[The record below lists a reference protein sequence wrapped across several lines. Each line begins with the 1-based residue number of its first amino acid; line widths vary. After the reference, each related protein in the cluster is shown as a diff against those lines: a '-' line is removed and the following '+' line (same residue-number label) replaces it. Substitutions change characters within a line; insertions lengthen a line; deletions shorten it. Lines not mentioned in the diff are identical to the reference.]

1 MAKEIESGQ
10 TALKE
15 VVLGNDEVILMQ
27 DIGFSYGKKPLFS
40 HLNLAIRRGNIY
52 GLLGKNGSGKTTLL
66 KLLCGQLFPDE
77 GYTSALGFDPIG
89 RKPEMLSEIFY
100 LPEEFPLPKMKAEQ
114 YLKMRSVFYPRF
126 DHAMFDQF
134 CKDFDLDMQQNL
146 NEMSLGQKKKLLLAF
161 GLASNTSLLILDEPT
176 NGLDIPSKRQFRQTV
191 ASAMTEDRTFI
202 ISTHQVRDMEN
213 LIDPL
218 IILHDGAIIF
228 NEGVDSITD
237 KYVMSLVTTDPQPDA
252 LVAYKEKVLGGWIVL
267 KERGEQE
274 EETQGQPLDLETLF
288 NVVVENPTLMQ
299 GGTK

>member
-10 TALKE
+10 TALTE
-15 VVLGNDEVILMQ
+15 VVLMNGEVILMK
-27 DIGFSYGKKPLFS
+27 DIGFSYGKKPLFT
-40 HLNLAIRRGNIY
+40 HLNLEIKRGNIY

-66 KLLCGQLFPDE
+66 KLLSGQLFPDE
-77 GYTSALGFDPIG
+77 GYSSVLGFDPIG

-100 LPEEFPLPKMKAEQ
+100 LPEEFPLPKMKAHE
-114 YLKMRSVFYPRF
+114 YLAMRSVFYPRF
-126 DHAMFDQF
+126 DHAMFDSF
-134 CKDFDLDMQQNL
+134 CKDFELDMQQNL
-146 NEMSLGQKKKLLLAF
+146 SEMSLGQKKKLLLAF

-218 IILHDGAIIF
+218 IILHDGNIIF

-237 KYVMSLVTTDPQPDA
+237 KYVMSLVTTDPQQDER
-252 LVAYKEKVLGGWIVL
+252 VVYKEKVLGGWMVL
-267 KERGEQE
+267 KERNEQDDD
-274 EETQGQPLDLETLF
+274 TQGQPLDLETLF
-288 NVVVENPTLMQ
+288 NVVIENPNHMQ
-299 GGTK
+299 GGKK

>member
-10 TALKE
+10 TALRE
-15 VVLGNDEVILMQ
+15 VVLDNAEVIRMQ
-27 DIGFSYGKKPLFS
+27 DIGFSYGKKPLFT
-40 HLNLAIRRGNIY
+40 HLNLEIKRGNIY

-66 KLLCGQLFPDE
+66 KLLSGQLFPDE
-77 GYTSALGFDPIG
+77 GYTSVLGFDPIG
-89 RKPEMLSEIFY
+89 RKPQMLGEIFY

-126 DHAMFDQF
+126 DHAMFERF

-218 IILHDGAIIF
+218 IILHDGSIIF
-228 NEGVDSITD
+228 NDGVDSITD
-237 KYVMSLVTTDPQPDA
+237 KYVMSLVTTDPKQDES
-252 LVAYKEKVLGGWIVL
+252 VVYKEKVLGGWMVL
-267 KERGEQE
+267 KEID
-274 EETQGQPLDLETLF
+274 ETEVQGQPLDLETLF
-288 NVVVENPTLMQ
+288 NVVIENPTRMQ
-299 GGTK
+299 GGSK

>member
-1 MAKEIESGQ
+1 MAKEIGSGQ
-10 TALKE
+10 TAPRE
-15 VVLGNDEVILMQ
+15 AVLGNAEVIQMK
-27 DIGFSYGKKPLFS
+27 DVGFSYGKKPLFT
-40 HLNLAIRRGNIY
+40 HLNLQIQGGNIY

-66 KLLCGQLFPDE
+66 KLLCGQLFPHE
-77 GYTSALGFDPIG
+77 GYSSVLGFDPIE
-89 RKPEMLSEIFY
+89 RKPAMLSEIFY

-114 YLKMRSVFYPRF
+114 YLAMNSVFYPRF
-126 DHAMFDQF
+126 DHAMFGNF
-134 CKDFDLDMQQNL
+134 CKDFELDMQQNL

-228 NEGVDSITD
+228 NDGVSSITD
-237 KYVMSLVTTDPQPDA
+237 KYVMSLVTTDPQQDQG
-252 LVAYKEKVLGGWIVL
+252 VVYKEKVLGGWMVL
-267 KERGEQE
+267 KEIGENE
-274 EETQGQPLDLETLF
+274 EAQGQPLDLETIF

-299 GGTK
+299 GGKR

>member
-1 MAKEIESGQ
+1 MAKEIGSGQ
-10 TALKE
+10 TALTE
-15 VVLGNDEVILMQ
+15 AVSTNNEVILMK
-27 DIGFSYGKKPLFS
+27 DIGFSYGKKPLFT
-40 HLNLAIRRGNIY
+40 HLNLAIKRGNIY

-66 KLLCGQLFPDE
+66 KLLSGQLFPDE
-77 GYTSALGFDPIG
+77 GYSSVLGFDPVL
-89 RKPEMLSEIFY
+89 RKPLMLSEIFY

-126 DHAMFDQF
+126 DHTMFAQF

-161 GLASNTSLLILDEPT
+161 GLASNTELLILDEPT

-218 IILHDGAIIF
+218 IMLHAGSVIF
-228 NEGVDSITD
+228 NDTVVSVTD
-237 KYVMSLVTTDPQPDA
+237 KYVMNLVTTDPGLDTK
-252 LVAYKEKVLGGWIVL
+252 VVYKEKVLGGWMVL
-267 KERGEQE
+267 KERDERE
-274 EETQGQPLDLETLF
+274 DMQGQPLDLETLF
-288 NVVVENPTLMQ
+288 NVVVENPALMQ
-299 GGTK
+299 GGTR